1 MNSRTSTVVGAAP
14 PSALAK
20 ALASRLLHVTTPEAA
35 EPATIPPRRRT
46 AGARIT
52 LTLAALGMLGPFTI
66 NTVFPAFSQIGEE
79 FGASDVVLQQLISV
93 YLASFAVMSVF
104 HGPLSDALGR
114 KKVMLA
120 GLAIYILAM
129 FGAVFASGMG
139 MLIALRVLQGV
150 SAGAATIVSRVV
162 IRDLFAGAEAQR
174 LMAQVMMIFAL
185 SPVIA
190 PMLGGWLLL
199 LGDWRWV
206 FAGVGIYGVVVMVAT
221 ALMPE
226 SLPKENRIPLRVGS
240 VVGALWEV
248 GRSPAL
254 VRIALATAFGFAA
267 HFVFVAAAPIIVV
280 RLLGLGEQDFW
291 VLFGPL
297 IIGMMAGSY
306 LVGRAAD
313 AMDRSRLITFG
324 YVGTVITSVLNLVL
338 VMVFPDPSGQLDAS
352 LIPVLIGPMLM
363 SFTASLFF
371 APIQLEI
378 LDLFPHQRGAAASL
392 GTFFTLIM
400 NALLSGVIAPLIT
413 GSLTVVAVVALAYVV
428 VGSLLWAWHLAERRR
443 QPMRAAAPL

>member
-1 MNSRTSTVVGAAP
+1 M
-14 PSALAK
+14 
-20 ALASRLLHVTTPEAA
+20 TTPEAA
-35 EPATIPPRRRT
+35 DPASTPKSRCT

-52 LTLAALGMLGPFTI
+52 LTLASLGMLGPFTI
-66 NTVFPAFSQIGEE
+66 NTVFPAFTQIGDE
-79 FGASDVVLQQLISV
+79 FGASEVVLQQLISV

-114 KKVMLA
+114 KKVMLT

-129 FGAVFASGMG
+129 FGAIFASGMG
-139 MLIALRVLQGV
+139 MLIALRVLQGM

-174 LMAQVMMIFAL
+174 LMARVMMIFAL

-206 FAGVGIYGVVVMVAT
+206 FAGVGLYGVLVMVLT

-226 SLPKENRIPLRVGS
+226 SLPPEARTPLRLGAVLGS
-240 VVGALWEV
+240 LWQV
-248 GRSPAL
+248 GRSL
-254 VRIALATAFGFAA
+254 TMVRIAAATAFGFAA
-267 HFVFVAAAPIIVV
+267 HFVYVAAAPIIVA

-297 IIGMMAGSY
+297 IVGMMAGSY
-306 LVGRAAD
+306 VVGRAAD
-313 AMDRSRLITFG
+313 LMDRARLITLG
-324 YVGTVITSVLNLVL
+324 YLGTLITGTLNVVL
-338 VMVFPDPSGQLDAS
+338 VIVFPDPSGQLDLS
-352 LIPVLIGPMLM
+352 LVPVLIGPMLM

-371 APIQLEI
+371 APVQLEI
-378 LDLFPHQRGAAASL
+378 LDLFPHQSGAAASL
-392 GTFFTLIM
+392 GTFFTLVM

-413 GSLTVVAVVALAYVV
+413 PNLTVVAIAALIGVVIGA
-428 VGSLLWAWHLAERRR
+428 LLWAWHLADRRR
-443 QPMRAAAPL
+443 LLPAAPD

>member
-1 MNSRTSTVVGAAP
+1 MTTS
-14 PSALAK
+14 
-20 ALASRLLHVTTPEAA
+20 EAA
-35 EPATIPPRRRT
+35 DPASTPKSRRI

-52 LTLAALGMLGPFTI
+52 LTLASLGMLGPFTI
-66 NTVFPAFSQIGEE
+66 NTVFPAFTQIGEE
-79 FGASDVVLQQLISV
+79 FGASEVVLQQLISV

-114 KKVMLA
+114 KKVMLT

-129 FGAVFASGMG
+129 FGAIFASGMG
-139 MLIALRVLQGV
+139 MLITLRVLQGM

-174 LMAQVMMIFAL
+174 LMARVMMIFAL

-199 LGDWRWV
+199 LGDWRWA
-206 FAGVGIYGVVVMVAT
+206 FAGVGLYGVLVMVLT
-221 ALMPE
+221 AMMPE
-226 SLPKENRIPLRVGS
+226 SLPPEARTPLRLGAVLGS
-240 VVGALWEV
+240 LWQV
-248 GRSPAL
+248 GRSL
-254 VRIALATAFGFAA
+254 TMVRIAAATAFGFAA
-267 HFVFVAAAPIIVV
+267 HFVYVAAAPIIVA

-297 IIGMMAGSY
+297 ILGMMAGSY
-306 LVGRAAD
+306 VVGRAAD
-313 AMDRSRLITFG
+313 VMDRARLITLG
-324 YVGTVITSVLNLVL
+324 YLGTLITGTLNVVL
-338 VMVFPDPSGQLDAS
+338 VIVFPDPSGQLDLS
-352 LIPVLIGPMLM
+352 LVPVLIGPMLM

-371 APIQLEI
+371 APVQLEI

-392 GTFFTLIM
+392 GTFFTLVM

-413 GSLTVVAVVALAYVV
+413 PNLTVVAIAALIGVVIGA
-428 VGSLLWAWHLAERRR
+428 LLWAWHLADRRR
-443 QPMRAAAPL
+443 LLADAPV

>member
-1 MNSRTSTVVGAAP
+1 MVTSAAAGRP
-14 PSALAK
+14 A
-20 ALASRLLHVTTPEAA
+20 ASS
-35 EPATIPPRRRT
+35 PPRRRT

-114 KKVMLA
+114 KRVMLT
-120 GLAIYILAM
+120 GLAIYVIAMLGATLAT
-129 FGAVFASGMG
+129 GMG
-139 MLIALRVLQGV
+139 ALIALRVLQGV

-174 LMAQVMMIFAL
+174 LMARVMMIFAL

-190 PMLGGWLLL
+190 PILGGWLLL

-206 FAGVGIYGVVVMVAT
+206 FAGVGLYGVLVMVLT
-221 ALMPE
+221 AMMPE
-226 SLPKENRIPLRVGS
+226 SLPPEARTPLRLGAVLGS
-240 VVGALWEV
+240 LWQV
-248 GRSPAL
+248 GRSL
-254 VRIALATAFGFAA
+254 TMVRIAAATAFGFAA
-267 HFVFVAAAPIIVV
+267 HFVYVAAAPIIVA

-297 IIGMMAGSY
+297 ILGMMAGSY
-306 LVGRAAD
+306 VVGRAAD
-313 AMDRSRLITFG
+313 LMDRARLITLG
-324 YVGTVITSVLNLVL
+324 YLGTLITGTLNVVL
-338 VMVFPDPSGQLDAS
+338 VIVFPDPSGQLDLS
-352 LIPVLIGPMLM
+352 LVPVLIGPMLM

-371 APIQLEI
+371 APVQLEI

-392 GTFFTLIM
+392 GTFFTLVM

-413 GSLTVVAVVALAYVV
+413 PNLTVVAIAALIGVVIGA
-428 VGSLLWAWHLAERRR
+428 LLWAWHLADRRR
-443 QPMRAAAPL
+443 LLPAAAD

>member
-1 MNSRTSTVVGAAP
+1 M
-14 PSALAK
+14 
-20 ALASRLLHVTTPEAA
+20 TTPEAA
-35 EPATIPPRRRT
+35 DPATTPKSRRT

-66 NTVFPAFSQIGEE
+66 NTVFPAFTQIGNE
-79 FGASDVVLQQLISV
+79 FGATDVVLQQLISV

-129 FGAVFASGMG
+129 FGAIVASGMG
-139 MLIALRVLQGV
+139 MLIALRALQGM

-174 LMAQVMMIFAL
+174 LMARVMMIFAL

-206 FAGVGIYGVVVMVAT
+206 FVGVGLYGVLVMVLT

-226 SLPKENRIPLRVGS
+226 SLPKEARIPLRIGS
-240 VVGALWEV
+240 VLGALWEV
-248 GRSPAL
+248 GRSL
-254 VRIALATAFGFAA
+254 TMVRIALATAFGFAA
-267 HFVFVAAAPIIVV
+267 HFVYVAAAPIIVV

-306 LVGRAAD
+306 VVGRAAD
-313 AMDRSRLITFG
+313 IMDRTRLITLG
-324 YVGTVITSVLNLVL
+324 YIGTVITSVLNVVL
-338 VMVFPDPSGQLDAS
+338 VMAFPDPSGQLDAT
-352 LIPVLIGPMLM
+352 LVPVLAGPMLM

-392 GTFFTLIM
+392 GTFFTLVM
-400 NALLSGVIAPLIT
+400 NAMLSGVIAPLIT
-413 GSLTVVAVVALAYVV
+413 GNLTVVALAALGCVVI
-428 VGSLLWAWHLAERRR
+428 GSLLWAWHLADRRALI
-443 QPMRAAAPL
+443 PTPPA

>member
-1 MNSRTSTVVGAAP
+1 MTTADPSRSAPSTPRGVG
-14 PSALAK
+14 
-20 ALASRLLHVTTPEAA
+20 
-35 EPATIPPRRRT
+35 
-46 AGARIT
+46 GARIT

-66 NTVFPAFSQIGEE
+66 NTIFPAFAQIGGE

-114 KKVMLA
+114 KPVMLT

-129 FGAVFASGMG
+129 FGAVLASGMG

-162 IRDLFAGAEAQR
+162 IRDLFEGAEAQR
-174 LMAQVMMIFAL
+174 LMARVMMIFAL

-190 PMLGGWLLL
+190 PMLGGWLML

-206 FAGVGIYGVVVMVAT
+206 FAGVGLYGVLVLVLT

-226 SLPKENRIPLRVGS
+226 SLPREQRIPLRIGAVLGS
-240 VVGALWEV
+240 LWEV
-248 GRSPAL
+248 GRSL
-254 VRIALATAFGFAA
+254 MMVRIALATAFGFAA
-267 HFVFVAAAPIIVV
+267 HFVFVAAAPIVVV

-297 IIGMMAGSY
+297 ILGMMAGSFV
-306 LVGRAAD
+306 VGRVAES
-313 AMDRSRLITFG
+313 MDRSRLITLGFL
-324 YVGTVITSVLNLVL
+324 GTLITTVLNLVVVML
-338 VMVFPDPSGQLDAS
+338 VPAPSGGLDPS
-352 LIPVLIGPMLM
+352 LIPVLVGPMLM
-363 SFTASLFF
+363 TFTASLFF
-371 APIQLEI
+371 APMQLEI

-392 GTFFTLIM
+392 GTFFTLVM
-400 NALLSGVIAPLIT
+400 NALLSGVVAPLVT
-413 GSLTVVAVVALAYVV
+413 GSLTVLALAALGYVV
-428 VGSLLWAWHLAERRR
+428 VGALLWGWHLLDRRR
-443 QPMRAAAPL
+443 LLDAL

>member
-1 MNSRTSTVVGAAP
+1 
-14 PSALAK
+14 
-20 ALASRLLHVTTPEAA
+20 VTTPAA
-35 EPATIPPRRRT
+35 ADPAAPSPRRT

-66 NTVFPAFSQIGEE
+66 NTVFPAFTQIGQE

-114 KKVMLA
+114 KPVMLT

-129 FGAVFASGMG
+129 FGAVLASGMG
-139 MLIALRVLQGV
+139 MLIALRVLQGM

-206 FAGVGIYGVVVMVAT
+206 FAGVGLYGVLVMVLT

-226 SLPKENRIPLRVGS
+226 SLPRSARIPLRLGS
-240 VVGALWEV
+240 VVGSLWEV
-248 GRSPAL
+248 GRSGTM
-254 VRIALATAFGFAA
+254 VRIALATALGFAA

-297 IIGMMAGSY
+297 IVGMMAGSFV
-306 LVGRAAD
+306 VGRAAG
-313 AMDRSRLITFG
+313 AMDRTRLITLG
-324 YVGTVITSVLNLVL
+324 YLGTLLTSGLNLVL

-352 LIPVLIGPMLM
+352 LIPVLVGPMLM

-378 LDLFPHQRGAAASL
+378 LDLFPHHRGAAASL
-392 GTFFTLIM
+392 GTFFTLVV

-413 GSLTVVAVVALAYVV
+413 GSLTVVAVAAVVFVVA
-428 VGSLLWAWHLAERRR
+428 GSLLWTWHLVERRSHPR
-443 QPMRAAAPL
+443 SVAG

>member
-1 MNSRTSTVVGAAP
+1 M
-14 PSALAK
+14 
-20 ALASRLLHVTTPEAA
+20 TTPEAA
-35 EPATIPPRRRT
+35 DPATTPKSRRT

-66 NTVFPAFSQIGEE
+66 NTVFPAFTQIGNE
-79 FGASDVVLQQLISV
+79 FGATDVVLQQLISV

-129 FGAVFASGMG
+129 FGAIFASGMG
-139 MLIALRVLQGV
+139 MLIALRALQGM

-174 LMAQVMMIFAL
+174 LMARVMMIFAL

-206 FAGVGIYGVVVMVAT
+206 FVGVGLYGVLVMVLT

-226 SLPKENRIPLRVGS
+226 SLPKEARIPLRIGS
-240 VVGALWEV
+240 VLGALWEV
-248 GRSPAL
+248 GRSL
-254 VRIALATAFGFAA
+254 TMVRIALATAFGFAA
-267 HFVFVAAAPIIVV
+267 HFVYVAAAPIIVV
-280 RLLGLGEQDFW
+280 RLLGLGERDFW

-306 LVGRAAD
+306 VVGRAAD
-313 AMDRSRLITFG
+313 IMDRTRLITLG
-324 YVGTVITSVLNLVL
+324 YIGTVITSVLNVVL
-338 VMVFPDPSGQLDAS
+338 VMAFPDPSGQLDAT
-352 LIPVLIGPMLM
+352 LVPVLAGPMLM

-392 GTFFTLIM
+392 GTFFTLVM
-400 NALLSGVIAPLIT
+400 NAMLSGVIAPLIT
-413 GSLTVVAVVALAYVV
+413 GNLTVVALAALGCVVI
-428 VGSLLWAWHLAERRR
+428 GSLLWAWHLADRRALI
-443 QPMRAAAPL
+443 PTPPA

>member
-1 MNSRTSTVVGAAP
+1 M
-14 PSALAK
+14 
-20 ALASRLLHVTTPEAA
+20 TTPEAA
-35 EPATIPPRRRT
+35 DPATIPPRRRT

-66 NTVFPAFSQIGEE
+66 NTVFPAFTQIGEE

-114 KKVMLA
+114 KKVMLV

-139 MLIALRVLQGV
+139 MLIALRVLQGM

-206 FAGVGIYGVVVMVAT
+206 FVGVGLYGVAVMVAT

-226 SLPKENRIPLRVGS
+226 SLPKAARIPLRVGS

-248 GRSPAL
+248 GRSPTM

-313 AMDRSRLITFG
+313 AMERTRLITLG
-324 YVGTVITSVLNLVL
+324 YLGTVVTSVLNLVL
-338 VMVFPDPSGQLDAS
+338 VMVFPDPSGQLDVS
-352 LIPVLIGPMLM
+352 LLPVLVGPMLM

-378 LDLFPHQRGAAASL
+378 LDLFPHQRGAASSL
-392 GTFFTLIM
+392 GTFFTLVM

-413 GSLTVVAVVALAYVV
+413 GSLTVVAVVALGYVV
-428 VGSLLWAWHLAERRR
+428 VGSLLWAWHLAESRRR
-443 QPMRAAAPL
+443 PMRAAAPL

>member
-1 MNSRTSTVVGAAP
+1 M
-14 PSALAK
+14 
-20 ALASRLLHVTTPEAA
+20 
-35 EPATIPPRRRT
+35 
-46 AGARIT
+46 T
-52 LTLAALGMLGPFTI
+52 LTLAALGMIGPFTI
-66 NTVFPAFSQIGEE
+66 NTVFPAFTRIGDE

-93 YLASFAVMSVF
+93 YLAAFAVMSVF

-114 KKVMLA
+114 KRVMLT
-120 GLAIYILAM
+120 GLVVYIAAM
-129 FGAVFASGMG
+129 LGAVFADSMG
-139 MLIALRVLQGV
+139 MLIVLRALQGM

-162 IRDLFAGAEAQR
+162 VRDLFEGPAAQR
-174 LMAQVMMIFAL
+174 LMAQVMMIFAV
-185 SPVIA
+185 SPVVA

-206 FAGVGIYGVVVMVAT
+206 FAGVGLYGVAVLVAT

-226 SLPKENRIPLRVGS
+226 SLPREARIPLRIGS
-240 VVGALWEV
+240 VLGALWEV
-248 GRSPAL
+248 GRSPVL

-297 IIGMMAGSY
+297 IIGMIAGSW
-306 LVGRAAD
+306 VVARAAE
-313 AMDRSRLITFG
+313 AMERSRLITLGF
-324 YVGTVITSVLNLVL
+324 VGTLAMSVVNLVL
-338 VMVFPDPSGQLDAS
+338 VTTFPDPSGQLDAT
-352 LIPVLIGPMLM
+352 LLPVLVGPALM

-371 APIQLEI
+371 APMQLEI
-378 LDLFPHQRGAAASL
+378 LDLFTHQRGAAASL

-413 GSLTVVAVVALAYVV
+413 GSLTIVALAALGYVV
-428 VGSLLWAWHLAERRR
+428 VGCLLWAWHLADQRRR
-443 QPMRAAAPL
+443 AAVPA

>member
-1 MNSRTSTVVGAAP
+1 MTTS
-14 PSALAK
+14 
-20 ALASRLLHVTTPEAA
+20 EAA
-35 EPATIPPRRRT
+35 DPASTPKSRRT

-52 LTLAALGMLGPFTI
+52 LTLASLGMLGPFTI
-66 NTVFPAFSQIGEE
+66 NTVFPAFTQIGEE
-79 FGASDVVLQQLISV
+79 FGASEVVLQQLISV

-114 KKVMLA
+114 KKVMLT

-129 FGAVFASGMG
+129 FGAIFASGMG
-139 MLIALRVLQGV
+139 MLIALRMLQGM

-174 LMAQVMMIFAL
+174 LMARVMMIFAL

-206 FAGVGIYGVVVMVAT
+206 FVGVGLYGVLVMVLT

-226 SLPKENRIPLRVGS
+226 SLPKEARIPLRIGS
-240 VVGALWEV
+240 VLGALWEV
-248 GRSPAL
+248 GRSL
-254 VRIALATAFGFAA
+254 TMVRIALATAFGFSA
-267 HFVFVAAAPIIVV
+267 HFVYVAAAPIIVV
-280 RLLGLGEQDFW
+280 RLLGLGERDFW

-306 LVGRAAD
+306 VVGRAAD
-313 AMDRSRLITFG
+313 VMDRTRLITLG
-324 YVGTVITSVLNLVL
+324 YIGTVITSVLNVVL
-338 VMVFPDPSGQLDAS
+338 VIAFPDPSGQLDAS
-352 LIPVLIGPMLM
+352 LVPVLIGPMLM

-392 GTFFTLIM
+392 GTFFTLVM

-413 GSLTVVAVVALAYVV
+413 PNLTVVAIAALIGVVIGA
-428 VGSLLWAWHLAERRR
+428 LLWAWHLADRRR
-443 QPMRAAAPL
+443 LLPAAPD

>member
-1 MNSRTSTVVGAAP
+1 MVTSAA
-14 PSALAK
+14 AG
-20 ALASRLLHVTTPEAA
+20 R
-35 EPATIPPRRRT
+35 PATSSPPGRRT

-66 NTVFPAFSQIGEE
+66 NTVFPAFPQIGEE

-114 KKVMLA
+114 KRVMLT
-120 GLAIYILAM
+120 GLAIYVIAMLGATLAT
-129 FGAVFASGMG
+129 GMG
-139 MLIALRVLQGV
+139 ALIALRVLQGV

-162 IRDLFAGAEAQR
+162 VRDLFSGAEAQR
-174 LMAQVMMIFAL
+174 LMARVMMIFAL
-185 SPVIA
+185 APVIA
-190 PMLGGWLLL
+190 PVLGGWLLL

-206 FAGVGIYGVVVMVAT
+206 FAGVGLYGVLVMVLT

-226 SLPKENRIPLRVGS
+226 SLPREARIPLRLGAVLGS
-240 VVGALWEV
+240 LWEV
-248 GRSPAL
+248 GRSPMML
-254 VRIALATAFGFAA
+254 RIALATAFGFAA

-297 IIGMMAGSY
+297 IIGMMAGS
-306 LVGRAAD
+306 LVVGRAAEV
-313 AMDRSRLITFG
+313 MDRSRLITIG
-324 YVGTVITSVLNLVL
+324 YLGTLATCVLNLVL
-338 VMVFPDPSGQLDAS
+338 VLLAPDPVGGLDVT
-352 LIPVLIGPMLM
+352 LLPVLIGPALM

-371 APIQLEI
+371 APMQLEI
-378 LDLFPHQRGAAASL
+378 LDLFPHHRGAAASM
-392 GTFFTLIM
+392 GTFFTLVM

-413 GSLTVVAVVALAYVV
+413 GSLAVVAVAALGYVI
-428 VGSLLWAWHLAERRR
+428 VGALLWAWHLADRRRR
-443 QPMRAAAPL
+443 QRLEALPV

>member
-1 MNSRTSTVVGAAP
+1 MTTPAPSDDARSAAP
-14 PSALAK
+14 A
-20 ALASRLLHVTTPEAA
+20 
-35 EPATIPPRRRT
+35 PATGPSRHRT

-66 NTVFPAFSQIGEE
+66 NTVFPAFPRIGEE

-104 HGPLSDALGR
+104 HGPMSDALGR
-114 KKVMLA
+114 KKVMLT

-129 FGAVFASGMG
+129 FGATLATGMG
-139 MLIALRVLQGV
+139 MLIALRILQGV

-162 IRDLFAGAEAQR
+162 VRDLFAGAEAQK
-174 LMAQVMMIFAL
+174 LMARIMMIFAL
-185 SPVIA
+185 APVIA
-190 PMLGGWLLL
+190 PVLGGWLLL

-206 FAGVGIYGVVVMVAT
+206 FAGVGLYGVVVLVLT

-226 SLPKENRIPLRVGS
+226 SLPKEQRIPLRIGA

-248 GRSPAL
+248 GRSL
-254 VRIALATAFGFAA
+254 TMMRIALATAFGFAA

-291 VLFGPL
+291 VLFVPL
-297 IIGMMAGSY
+297 ILGMMAGSFV
-306 LVGRAAD
+306 VGRAAD
-313 AMDRSRLITFG
+313 VMERTRLITLG
-324 YVGTVITSVLNLVL
+324 YLGTLAASVINLVL
-338 VMVFPDPSGQLDAS
+338 VLIAPAPSGGLDVT
-352 LIPVLIGPMLM
+352 LLPVLIGPMLM

-392 GTFFTLIM
+392 GTFFTLVM

-413 GSLTVVAVVALAYVV
+413 GSLAVVALAALGYVI
-428 VGSLLWAWHLAERRR
+428 VGALLWAWHLRGRRVGSD
-443 QPMRAAAPL
+443 AASG

>member
-1 MNSRTSTVVGAAP
+1 M
-14 PSALAK
+14 
-20 ALASRLLHVTTPEAA
+20 TTPEAA
-35 EPATIPPRRRT
+35 DPATTPKSRRT

-66 NTVFPAFSQIGEE
+66 NTVFPAFTQIGNE
-79 FGASDVVLQQLISV
+79 FGATDVVLQQLISV

-129 FGAVFASGMG
+129 FGAIVASGMG
-139 MLIALRVLQGV
+139 MLIALRALQGM

-174 LMAQVMMIFAL
+174 LMARVMMIFAL

-206 FAGVGIYGVVVMVAT
+206 FVGVGLYGVLVMVLT

-226 SLPKENRIPLRVGS
+226 SLPKEARIPLRIGS
-240 VVGALWEV
+240 VLGALWEV
-248 GRSPAL
+248 GRSL
-254 VRIALATAFGFAA
+254 TMVRIALATAFGFAA
-267 HFVFVAAAPIIVV
+267 HFVYVAAAPIIVV
-280 RLLGLGEQDFW
+280 RLLGLGERDFW

-306 LVGRAAD
+306 VVGRAAD
-313 AMDRSRLITFG
+313 VMDRTRLITLG
-324 YVGTVITSVLNLVL
+324 YIGTVITSVLNVVL
-338 VMVFPDPSGQLDAS
+338 VMAFPDPSGQLDAT
-352 LIPVLIGPMLM
+352 LVPVLAGPMLM

-392 GTFFTLIM
+392 GTFFTLVM
-400 NALLSGVIAPLIT
+400 NAMLSGVIAPLIT
-413 GSLTVVAVVALAYVV
+413 GNLTVVALAALGCVVI
-428 VGSLLWAWHLAERRR
+428 GSLLWAWHLADRRALI
-443 QPMRAAAPL
+443 PTPPA

>member
-1 MNSRTSTVVGAAP
+1 M
-14 PSALAK
+14 
-20 ALASRLLHVTTPEAA
+20 TTPEAA
-35 EPATIPPRRRT
+35 DPATTPKSRRT

-66 NTVFPAFSQIGEE
+66 NTVFPAFTQIGNE
-79 FGASDVVLQQLISV
+79 FGATDVVLQQLISV

-129 FGAVFASGMG
+129 FGAIVASGMG
-139 MLIALRVLQGV
+139 MLIALRALQGM

-174 LMAQVMMIFAL
+174 LMARVMMIFAL

-206 FAGVGIYGVVVMVAT
+206 FVGVGLYGVLVMVLT

-226 SLPKENRIPLRVGS
+226 SLPKEARIPLRIGS
-240 VVGALWEV
+240 VLGALWEV
-248 GRSPAL
+248 GRSL
-254 VRIALATAFGFAA
+254 TMVRIALATAFGFAA
-267 HFVFVAAAPIIVV
+267 HFVYVAAAPIIVV
-280 RLLGLGEQDFW
+280 RLLGLGERDFW

-306 LVGRAAD
+306 VVGRAAD
-313 AMDRSRLITFG
+313 VMDRTRLITLG
-324 YVGTVITSVLNLVL
+324 YIGTVITSVLNVVL
-338 VMVFPDPSGQLDAS
+338 VMAFPDPSGQLDAT
-352 LIPVLIGPMLM
+352 LVPVLAGPMLM

-392 GTFFTLIM
+392 GTFFTLVM
-400 NALLSGVIAPLIT
+400 NAMLSGVIAPLIT
-413 GSLTVVAVVALAYVV
+413 GNLTVVALTALGCVVI
-428 VGSLLWAWHLAERRR
+428 GSLLWAWHLADRRALI
-443 QPMRAAAPL
+443 PTPPA

>member
-1 MNSRTSTVVGAAP
+1 MSSPAAADP
-14 PSALAK
+14 AIPS
-20 ALASRLLHVTTPEAA
+20 P
-35 EPATIPPRRRT
+35 RRT

-66 NTVFPAFSQIGEE
+66 NTVFPAFSQIGQE
-79 FGASDVVLQQLISV
+79 FGASDLVLQQLISV

-114 KKVMLA
+114 KPVMLA
-120 GLAIYILAM
+120 GLAIYILTM
-129 FGAVFASGMG
+129 FGAVLASGMG

-206 FAGVGIYGVVVMVAT
+206 FAGVGLYGVLVMVLT

-226 SLPKENRIPLRVGS
+226 SLPRSARIPLRVGS
-240 VVGALWEV
+240 VVGSLWEV
-248 GRSPAL
+248 GRSRTM
-254 VRIALATAFGFAA
+254 VRIALATALGFAA

-297 IIGMMAGSY
+297 ILGMMAGSFV
-306 LVGRAAD
+306 VGRAAD
-313 AMDRSRLITFG
+313 AMDRTRLITLG
-324 YVGTVITSVLNLVL
+324 YLGTLLTSGLNLVL

-352 LIPVLIGPMLM
+352 LIPVLVGPMLM

-371 APIQLEI
+371 APMQLEI
-378 LDLFPHQRGAAASL
+378 LDLFPHHRGAAASL
-392 GTFFTLIM
+392 GTFFTLVV

-413 GSLTVVAVVALAYVV
+413 GSLTVVAASALGFVVAGA
-428 VGSLLWAWHLAERRR
+428 LLWAWHLAAHRPRRR
-443 QPMRAAAPL
+443 AEVA

>member
-1 MNSRTSTVVGAAP
+1 M
-14 PSALAK
+14 
-20 ALASRLLHVTTPEAA
+20 TTPEAA
-35 EPATIPPRRRT
+35 DPATTPKSRRT

-52 LTLAALGMLGPFTI
+52 LTLASLGMLGPFTI
-66 NTVFPAFSQIGEE
+66 NTVFPAFTQIGDE
-79 FGASDVVLQQLISV
+79 FGASEVVLQQLISV

-114 KKVMLA
+114 KKVMLT

-129 FGAVFASGMG
+129 FGAIFASGMG
-139 MLIALRVLQGV
+139 MLIALRMLQGM

-174 LMAQVMMIFAL
+174 LMARVMMIFAL

-206 FAGVGIYGVVVMVAT
+206 FVGVGLYGVLVMVLT

-226 SLPKENRIPLRVGS
+226 SLPEQARIPLRLGAVL
-240 VVGALWEV
+240 GALWEV
-248 GRSPAL
+248 GRSL
-254 VRIALATAFGFAA
+254 TMVRIALATAFGFSA
-267 HFVFVAAAPIIVV
+267 HFVYVAAAPIIVV

-297 IIGMMAGSY
+297 IVGMMAGSY
-306 LVGRAAD
+306 VVGRAAD
-313 AMDRSRLITFG
+313 VMDRARLITLG
-324 YVGTVITSVLNLVL
+324 YLGTLITGTLNVVL
-338 VMVFPDPSGQLDAS
+338 VIAFPDPSGQLDAS
-352 LIPVLIGPMLM
+352 LVPVLIGPMLM

-392 GTFFTLIM
+392 GTFFTLLM
-400 NALLSGVIAPLIT
+400 NAMLSGVIAPLIT
-413 GSLTVVAVVALAYVV
+413 GSLTVVALAALAGVII
-428 VGSLLWAWHLAERRR
+428 GCLLWAWHLHDRRALIAT
-443 QPMRAAAPL
+443 PV

>member
-1 MNSRTSTVVGAAP
+1 M
-14 PSALAK
+14 
-20 ALASRLLHVTTPEAA
+20 TTPEAA
-35 EPATIPPRRRT
+35 DPASTPKSRRT

-52 LTLAALGMLGPFTI
+52 LTLASLGMLGPFTI
-66 NTVFPAFSQIGEE
+66 NTVFPAFTQIGDE
-79 FGASDVVLQQLISV
+79 FGASEVVLQQLISV

-114 KKVMLA
+114 KKVMLT

-129 FGAVFASGMG
+129 FGAIFASGMG
-139 MLIALRVLQGV
+139 MLIALRVLQGM

-174 LMAQVMMIFAL
+174 LMARVMMIFAL
-185 SPVIA
+185 SPVLA
-190 PMLGGWLLL
+190 PILGGWLLL

-206 FAGVGIYGVVVMVAT
+206 FAGVGLYGVLVMVLT
-221 ALMPE
+221 AMMPE
-226 SLPKENRIPLRVGS
+226 SLPPEARTPLRLGAVLGS
-240 VVGALWEV
+240 LWQV
-248 GRSPAL
+248 GRSL
-254 VRIALATAFGFAA
+254 TMVRIAAATAFGFAA
-267 HFVFVAAAPIIVV
+267 HFVYVAAAPIIVA

-297 IIGMMAGSY
+297 ILGMMAGSY
-306 LVGRAAD
+306 VVGRAAD
-313 AMDRSRLITFG
+313 LMDRARLITLG
-324 YVGTVITSVLNLVL
+324 YLGTLITGTLNVVL
-338 VMVFPDPSGQLDAS
+338 VIAFPDPSGQLDAS
-352 LIPVLIGPMLM
+352 LVPVLIGPMLM

-392 GTFFTLIM
+392 GTFFTLVM

-413 GSLTVVAVVALAYVV
+413 PNLTVVAIAALIGVVIGA
-428 VGSLLWAWHLAERRR
+428 LLWAWHLADRRR
-443 QPMRAAAPL
+443 LLPAAPD

>member
-1 MNSRTSTVVGAAP
+1 MP
-14 PSALAK
+14 PS
-20 ALASRLLHVTTPEAA
+20 
-35 EPATIPPRRRT
+35 RRPRT

-66 NTVFPAFSQIGEE
+66 NTVFPAFTQIGDE

-114 KKVMLA
+114 KTVMLS

-129 FGAVFASGMG
+129 VGAAFAGGMG
-139 MLIALRVLQGV
+139 MLIALRVLQGM

-185 SPVIA
+185 APVVA

-206 FAGVGIYGVVVMVAT
+206 FAGVGLYGVVVMVLT

-226 SLPKENRIPLRVGS
+226 SLPKEARIPLRVGS
-240 VVGALWEV
+240 VVGALWSV
-248 GRSPAL
+248 GRSL
-254 VRIALATAFGFAA
+254 TMVRIALATAFGFAA

-280 RLLGLGEQDFW
+280 RLFGLGEQDFW

-297 IIGMMAGSY
+297 ILGMMAGSFV
-306 LVGRAAD
+306 VGRAAD
-313 AMDRSRLITFG
+313 ALDRTRLITLG
-324 YVGTVITSVLNLVL
+324 YVGTLAASTLNLVL
-338 VMVFPDPSGQLDAS
+338 VMVFPDPSGSLDAT
-352 LIPVLIGPMLM
+352 LIPVLVGPMLM

-378 LDLFPHQRGAAASL
+378 LDLFPHHRGAAASL
-392 GTFFTLIM
+392 GTFFTLVM

-413 GSLTVVAVVALAYVV
+413 GSLTVVALAALGYVV
-428 VGSLLWAWHLAERRR
+428 VGSLLWAWHLADRRA
-443 QPMRAAAPL
+443 QPRRTVPA

>member
-1 MNSRTSTVVGAAP
+1 MTTS
-14 PSALAK
+14 
-20 ALASRLLHVTTPEAA
+20 EATDT
-35 EPATIPPRRRT
+35 ATIPPRRRT

-66 NTVFPAFSQIGEE
+66 NTVFPAFTQIGEE

-139 MLIALRVLQGV
+139 MLIALRVLQGM

-206 FAGVGIYGVVVMVAT
+206 FAGVGIYGVLVMVAT

-413 GSLTVVAVVALAYVV
+413 GSLTVVAVAALAYVV
-428 VGSLLWAWHLAERRR
+428 IGSLLWAWHLAERRR